1 MKQWLTRILGRDR
14 GRRDELECHEVGE
27 LLQQYLDDHIDH
39 ERARLIE
46 AHLEDC
52 RRCGLEAAT
61 YRRIKDSLAA
71 YAPNVPPDAVAR
83 LRDFGERLARGEEST
98 ST

>member
-14 GRRDELECHEVGE
+14 GGRDELDCHEVGE

-46 AHLEDC
+46 AHLEHC
-52 RRCGLEAAT
+52 RRCGLEAET
-61 YRRIKDSLAA
+61 YQRIKDSLAA
-71 YAPNVPPDAVAR
+71 HVSEVPPDAVTR
-83 LRDFGERLARGEEST
+83 LRDFGERLVRGEEPT